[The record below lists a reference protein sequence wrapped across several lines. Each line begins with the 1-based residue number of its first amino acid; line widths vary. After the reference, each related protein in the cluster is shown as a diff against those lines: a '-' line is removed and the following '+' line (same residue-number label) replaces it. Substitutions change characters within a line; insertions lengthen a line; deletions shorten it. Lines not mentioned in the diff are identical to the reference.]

1 MSHLQSKDNCVR
13 VCNDMPL
20 TEFIGRILIWLI
32 HTLKNVALIWMLIV
46 FISQKHRYIS
56 YFILHF
62 KMSEGV
68 VAGADPDPGCFQKFG
83 QCE

>member
-1 MSHLQSKDNCVR
+1 MQSKDNCVR

-20 TEFIGRILIWLI
+20 TEFIGRILICLI
-32 HTLKNVALIWMLIV
+32 HTLKNFALIWMLIV

-62 KMSEGV
+62 KMSEGE
-68 VAGADPDPGCFQKFG
+68 VAGADPDPGCFQKFR